1 MQIDLII
8 FDLDGTLIDSKE
20 DIANSVNYMLSE
32 LGLNRLENETI
43 YSYVG
48 KGVPRLVERALSKE
62 NLDKFDKALSLFKEH
77 YSEHLLD
84 ITTLYPNVIDTLNHY
99 KSKKKALVTNKDE
112 RYTFPILNELD
123 ISDYFEIILCG
134 DSMNNKKP
142 HPEPINSVIDKL
154 KIDKKQSVIV
164 GDGNAD
170 ITAGKNAEI
179 FTCGVTYGFGSR
191 EELESANADI
201 IIEDIID
208 LKDHFF

>member
-8 FDLDGTLIDSKE
+8 FDLDGTLINSKE

-32 LGLNRLENETI
+32 LGLNRLKNETI

-48 KGVPRLVERALSKE
+48 KGVPRLVERALSKA
-62 NLDKFDKALSLFKEH
+62 NLEKFDKALSLFKEH
-77 YSEHLLD
+77 YSEHLMD

-99 KSKKKALVTNKDE
+99 KSKKKAVVTNKDE
-112 RYTFPILNELD
+112 RYTFPILNALD
-123 ISDYFEIILCG
+123 ISDYFEVVLCG

-154 KIDKKQSVIV
+154 KIDKRQSVIV

-179 FTCGVTYGFGSR
+179 FTCGVTYGFGSK